1 MNQRTKLASA
11 LLVFTLVFSLT
22 AWPQEVQ
29 PSQPAQASASS
40 YKQSPE
46 RYFRLNFRVLDV
58 SPEGKVVN
66 SRSYHEMIA
75 SGPKSEG
82 NSSIRTGD
90 RVPVATGDYSTK
102 DAAIV
107 HTQFQY
113 IDTGT
118 NIDVEH
124 AEIVNRTLRL
134 EVRVNISTFSSSDSS
149 SYLPANMKEPI
160 IRQVSWN
167 SYVTVPINQPTV
179 IFSAD
184 NNADK
189 GKTELELTAVP
200 ISQ

>member
-11 LLVFTLVFSLT
+11 LLAFALVFSLT
-22 AWPQEVQ
+22 AWSQEAQ

-66 SRSYHEMIA
+66 SRLYHEMVA
-75 SGPKSEG
+75 SGPKSDRS
-82 NSSIRTGD
+82 SSIRTGD
-90 RVPVATGDYSTK
+90 RIP
-102 DAAIV
+102 IV
-107 HTQFQY
+107 SGSAGASNVQFQY

-124 AEIVNRTLRL
+124 AEIVDRTLRL
-134 EVRVNISTFSSSDSS
+134 EVKVSISSFSTSDSS
-149 SYLPANMKEPI
+149 SYMPAGMKEPI